1 MEAAQAAERE
11 QRENALNDTMCD
23 TALRRLAAAKVK
35 ADEAKRAVVEASDRL
50 LINLDRAKCTR
61 VEDGVMIRAAI
72 EGAKDGITSLLARLI
87 RDDSRVSTAL
97 RLETSTRSRR

>member
-1 MEAAQAAERE
+1 
-11 QRENALNDTMCD
+11 MCD

-50 LINLDRAKCTR
+50 LINRACTR
-61 VEDGVMIRAAI
+61 VKDGVMIRAAI

-87 RDDSRVSTAL
+87 RDDSRVSRAL

>member
-50 LINLDRAKCTR
+50 LINRACTR
-61 VEDGVMIRAAI
+61 VKDGVMIRAAI